1 MKDNQ
6 KVWIK
11 GDKNRGKEVIETLEN
26 LGGVNKRFLEGY
38 LPNQIYF
45 ISHDSY
51 IFCTEEDSEF
61 AKFVKE
67 LYQKITLP
75 EQWEKGDILINKNI
89 YLFCVFDGF
98 DNDDKY
104 DNYFATPLSVDKGD
118 YNYYGGTEVGVYCF
132 DSKDYRKAT
141 EDEIAQFHEL
151 LHKHGKDWDEKNK
164 QLVSWMWKPKRGD
177 IYYYITAKGSVLGEY
192 YQTDYDEKAA
202 AFGNCFKTR
211 EEAIKFRDKI
221 KDILKTR

>member
-26 LGGVNKRFLEGY
+26 LGGINKCFLEGY

-45 ISHDSY
+45 ISHDSH

-75 EQWEKGDILINKNI
+75 EPWQEGDILISKYM
-89 YLFCVFDGF
+89 YLFCVFEDF
-98 DNDDKY
+98 DKNKSH
-104 DNYFATPLSVDKGD
+104 FATQLSVDNGD
-118 YNYYGGTEVGVYCF
+118 YNYYGGTKGGVHFF

-151 LHKHGKDWDEKNK
+151 LHNHGKDWDEKNK
-164 QLVSWMWKPKRGD
+164 QLINWIWKPKKGD
-177 IYYYITAKGSVLGEY
+177 IYYYITAKGTVLGEY

-211 EEAIKFRDKI
+211 EEAIEYRDKI
-221 KDILKTR
+221 KNILKTR